1 MRKNYFHNSKIS
13 SENKLKKKLIP
24 NAKIEKKSVV
34 DINILLNRVKI
45 AEKNEIKKKIIFSSL
60 SILTITLFVTFVSF
74 IK

>member
-13 SENKLKKKLIP
+13 SENKVKKKLIP

-60 SILTITLFVTFVSF
+60 SILTITLFATFVSF

>member
-13 SENKLKKKLIP
+13 SENKVKKKLIP
-24 NAKIEKKSVV
+24 SAKIEKKSVV

-60 SILTITLFVTFVSF
+60 SILTITLFATFVSF